1 MGPFTYCTLG
11 DPIDLEGMLSG
22 DSLPSYSALASYL
35 LYTASGVSVEA
46 SDLTPHG
53 EDGLFYRSATTDYH
67 LLYEPDTAWLC
78 SNEAMLNQERAKRIS
93 ADSKGKGRKAVVF
106 AAGKYIGQR
115 ELTAMG
121 ITFCQLP
128 YEMHV
133 IG

>member
-1 MGPFTYCTLG
+1 
-11 DPIDLEGMLSG
+11 MLSG

-35 LYTASGVSVEA
+35 LYTASGISVEA
-46 SDLTPHG
+46 SDLAAPTAT
-53 EDGLFYRSATTDYH
+53 DGLFYRSATTDYH

-93 ADSKGKGRKAVVF
+93 SDSKGKGRRAVVF